1 MNFDHLRTF
10 VAIADAGGVHRAA
23 ARLHLSQPAVSRQ
36 IQTLEADLGV
46 PLFDRI
52 GRRVQLT
59 SEGEDLLRRSRRL
72 LAEAE
77 SFAAHASA
85 LKKGDAGILRVGA
98 TPMVIESTLAHFITS
113 FRAIFPNVEVQLVEE
128 GGNNL
133 PSRLERGHIALAL
146 MAVEDER
153 FDSQLLY
160 PTYDLAI
167 FSKSHRLARRRK
179 VDVADISDEPFLL
192 LRRGFASRERFE
204 VACSIAHFR
213 PRVLLESGS
222 PHTIIALAA
231 AGYGIAVVP
240 STIEIPRNRVGAVA
254 LVHNG
259 VAEGG
264 WLRAAWD
271 PRRFLPMY
279 AQRFVAELVPYCE
292 RTHPGRELIRH
303 LPRMPKP
310 RQRSD

>member
-1 MNFDHLRTF
+1 
-10 VAIADAGGVHRAA
+10 
-23 ARLHLSQPAVSRQ
+23 
-36 IQTLEADLGV
+36 
-46 PLFDRI
+46 
-52 GRRVQLT
+52 
-59 SEGEDLLRRSRRL
+59 
-72 LAEAE
+72 
-77 SFAAHASA
+77 
-85 LKKGDAGILRVGA
+85 
-98 TPMVIESTLAHFITS
+98 MVIESTLAHFITS

-222 PHTIIALAA
+222 PTLLSLWLQLDMELPLCPPRSRFRVIVLGPWHWCITVLRKGGGYGPLGIPAVSCRCTHSASSLNWSPTASGPILAA
-231 AGYGIAVVP
+231 NSSGTSRACRNRDNGRIEVLLVRFAQTLTIAVVTAM
-240 STIEIPRNRVGAVA
+240 SASLIGHLGQA
-254 LVHNG
+254 LSDYPPL
-259 VAEGG
+259 
-264 WLRAAWD
+264 WCRCRSRARASS
-271 PRRFLPMY
+271 P
-279 AQRFVAELVPYCE
+279 
-292 RTHPGRELIRH
+292 
-303 LPRMPKP
+303 
-310 RQRSD
+310 